1 MFKDQRPHDVEGWT
15 CVYESAAQYDA
26 DMVQNYFSD
35 QGIDSQILSMRDSAY
50 NLSVSQMAMVYLY
63 VPDNQLKQ
71 AQKALD
77 EWKEGIINIDELP
90 EDAQSPE
97 DE

>member
-1 MFKDQRPHDVEGWT
+1 MFKDQTPDDVKGWT
-15 CVYESAAQYDA
+15 CVYESGAQYDA

-35 QGIDSQILSMRDSAY
+35 QGIDSQILSKRDSAY
-50 NLSVSQMAMVYLY
+50 NLNVSQMAMVYLY
-63 VPDNQLKQ
+63 VPDNQIKQ

-77 EWKEGIINIDELP
+77 DWKEGIINIDELP